1 MDNPE
6 NEEGDTT
13 STQTSESTSTKDPKS
28 ASENFK
34 ENSARF
40 TALKMLDWLWI
51 FRIFILV
58 GITIFTIGQIA
69 GTPDGE
75 YAAYIWFTIGIMA
88 TWIVSLRIAAIGNN
102 GGEKKEKESFISRIV
117 RGVVVMLPNIGTLV
131 PLVLMVFISGKIKS
145 VLETDYANLP
155 SKYFWFNKFVFF
167 LIVLQLFILDKFYD
181 TENKKETLDGTPSRW
196 RGIYMACLILFS
208 VLSSA
213 AAVEL
218 YVITTSFITDG

>member
-1 MDNPE
+1 MDKPVN
-6 NEEGDTT
+6 
-13 STQTSESTSTKDPKS
+13 TKFELEPKS
-28 ASENFK
+28 YK
-34 ENSARF
+34 ENSAKYM
-40 TALKMLDWLWI
+40 ALKMLDWLWI

-75 YAAYIWFTIGIMA
+75 YAAYLWFTIGIMA
-88 TWIVSLRIAAIGNN
+88 TWIVSLRIAALGNKN
-102 GGEKKEKESFISRIV
+102 KEREKESFMSRIIT
-117 RGVVVMLPNIGTLV
+117 GVVVMLPNIGTLV

-167 LIVLQLFILDKFYD
+167 LIVLQLFILHKFYD
-181 TENKKETLDGTPSRW
+181 TENRIQTLEGTPTSF
-196 RGIYMACLILFS
+196 RGIYLACLVLFS
-208 VLSSA
+208 ILSSA

>member
-1 MDNPE
+1 MDA
-6 NEEGDTT
+6 NESKRGDYKT
-13 STQTSESTSTKDPKS
+13 
-28 ASENFK
+28 N
-34 ENSARF
+34 
-40 TALKMLDWLWI
+40 TAKFMAAKMLDWLWI

-69 GTPDGE
+69 GSPDGE
-75 YAAYIWFTIGIMA
+75 YAAYIWFTIGLMA
-88 TWIVSLRIAAIGNN
+88 TWIVSLRIAAIGD
-102 GGEKKEKESFISRIV
+102 KDKDKDTKESFISRVV
-117 RGVVVMLPNIGTLV
+117 RGAVIMLPNIGTLV
-131 PLVLMVFISGKIKS
+131 PLVLMVFISGKIRS

-181 TENKKETLDGTPSRW
+181 TENRSETLEGTPSHSRS
-196 RGIYMACLILFS
+196 IYLACFILFS

>member
-1 MDNPE
+1 MDNTTKT
-6 NEEGDTT
+6 DTA
-13 STQTSESTSTKDPKS
+13 KFM
-28 ASENFK
+28 A
-34 ENSARF
+34 A
-40 TALKMLDWLWI
+40 KMLDWLWI

-75 YAAYIWFTIGIMA
+75 YAAYIWFTIGLMA
-88 TWIVSLRIAAIGNN
+88 TWIVSLRIAATSDN
-102 GGEKKEKESFISRIV
+102 EKDKDTKESFISRVV
-117 RGVVVMLPNIGTLV
+117 RGVVIMLPNIGTLV
-131 PLVLMVFISGKIKS
+131 PLVLMVFISGKIRS

-181 TENKKETLDGTPSRW
+181 TENRSAILEGTASNS
-196 RGIYMACLILFS
+196 RGIYLACLILFS

>member
-1 MDNPE
+1 MDNTTKT
-6 NEEGDTT
+6 DTA
-13 STQTSESTSTKDPKS
+13 KFM
-28 ASENFK
+28 A
-34 ENSARF
+34 A
-40 TALKMLDWLWI
+40 KMLDWLWI

-75 YAAYIWFTIGIMA
+75 YAAYIWFTIGLMA
-88 TWIVSLRIAAIGNN
+88 TWIVSLRIAATSDN
-102 GGEKKEKESFISRIV
+102 EKDKDTKESFISRVV
-117 RGVVVMLPNIGTLV
+117 RGVVIMLPNIGTLV
-131 PLVLMVFISGKIKS
+131 PLVLMVFISGKIRS

-181 TENKKETLDGTPSRW
+181 TENRSAILEGTASNSRS
-196 RGIYMACLILFS
+196 IYLACLILFS